1 MTSPKP
7 QTVKL
12 PLTNIYAFGDYTAQL
27 HVGSEE
33 SPVNLIVDSG
43 SATLV
48 LDHEI
53 YEIEKDQF
61 LTPTTW
67 AQTVTYGAGGWDGPV
82 VKTRVKVKE
91 DEKVITLKQ
100 CPIAVISSD
109 EQEETFALTQ
119 GILGLAYRHLNKSY
133 DLKQYLEENN
143 IHPALTY
150 PWPFAKPDC
159 LEMNGKR
166 FDSDDIKP
174 FKKFIAQY
182 PKHEI
187 LPYFTRMEELGL
199 TANKFAFYS
208 KRSSVH
214 VEKEGAEEHELKADP
229 LNQGY
234 LILGGGEEHTELY
247 QGEFETI
254 EVIDNCYYNVRLK
267 AMQVADHPPIEAHRI
282 ADKYKRNYFT
292 NAIIDTGVSG
302 MALTND
308 LFQYMLSAF
317 HTISEEFTELLKPFV
332 EDGYLNKGKGIDAS
346 KLELD
351 KWPDLHFFFQNG
363 EEQTKWSCTPSDY
376 WQLNSP
382 APGQAVFKII
392 DKLAKWPN
400 QNLMGLP
407 LLNSYYVVFDREE
420 NDKGVIKFAELR

>member
-1 MTSPKP
+1 MSTPKK

-12 PLTNIYAFGDYTAQL
+12 PLTNIYAYGDYTAQL

-33 SPVNLIVDSG
+33 SPVNLIIDSG
-43 SATLV
+43 SSTLV
-48 LDHEI
+48 LDHEV
-53 YEIEKDQF
+53 YRASQDKH
-61 LTPTTW
+61 LTATTW
-67 AQTVTYGAGGWDGPV
+67 AQTVTYGVGGWDGPV
-82 VKTRVKVKE
+82 IKTRVKVKE
-91 DEKVITLKQ
+91 QDKVITLKQ
-100 CPIAVISSD
+100 CPIAIISSD
-109 EQEETFALTQ
+109 EQEKTFALTQ

-133 DLKQYLEENN
+133 DLKEYLETHK
-143 IHPALTY
+143 IKPALTY
-150 PWPFAKPDC
+150 PWPFARPDC
-159 LEMNGKR
+159 LEMDGNK
-166 FDSDDIKP
+166 FDSDELKP

-182 PKHEI
+182 PKHEV

-214 VEKEGAEEHELKADP
+214 VMNEDAEEQELKADP

-234 LILGGGEEHTELY
+234 LILGGGEEHIDLY
-247 QGEFETI
+247 QGEFQTI

-267 AMQVADHPPIEAHRI
+267 AMQVADHPPIEARLI
-282 ADKYKRNYFT
+282 DDKYKHNYFT

-308 LFQYMLSAF
+308 LYQYMLNAF
-317 HTISEEFTELLKPFV
+317 HAISEEFTELLKPFK
-332 EDGYLNKGKGIDAS
+332 DISFLNEGIDAA
-346 KLELD
+346 KLELE

-363 EEQTKWSCTPSDY
+363 EQQTRWTCTPSDY
-376 WQLNSP
+376 WQVNSP
-382 APGQAVFKII
+382 TPGKAVFKII

-420 NDKGVIKFAELR
+420 NEKGVIKFAAQRS